1 MLERISPRTIME
13 IVRSGESVGVVKK
26 DILPAQRHCIKCGY
40 ISSQELCQACRL
52 LSGLNS
58 GETSAGITKS
68 TKKQKIEGGC
78 GSGGDG
84 DGGCACSE
92 KSVDF

>member
-1 MLERISPRTIME
+1 ME

-26 DILPAQRHCIKCGY
+26 DILPAQRQCTRCGY

-58 GETSAGITKS
+58 GETSSGISKS
-68 TKKQKIEGGC
+68 TKKQKVEGGC
-78 GSGGDG
+78 GGGA
-84 DGGCACSE
+84 DGGCGCSE